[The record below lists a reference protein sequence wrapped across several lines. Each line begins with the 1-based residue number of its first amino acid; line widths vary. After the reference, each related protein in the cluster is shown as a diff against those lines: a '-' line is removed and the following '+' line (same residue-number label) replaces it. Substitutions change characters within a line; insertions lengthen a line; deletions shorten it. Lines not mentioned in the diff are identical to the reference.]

1 MPDDRKA
8 TGLHTPL
15 MLQSLTGSPLLAWMV
30 RLMRE
35 SGYETFLLCCDGAF
49 QEQALACFPEEA
61 VTYAGPEATAAALK
75 PFLADAAEELLVVTA
90 PALLG
95 GRALGGV
102 DAVAGEIEDGNE
114 VAQGCGCYLVSAES
128 IASVLDAAN
137 FELIRF
143 ASVLGHELTE
153 VDGAM
158 AIEGPGALADFQSIF
173 KRLRNFYLYA
183 DGVDIWDFDNC
194 YVGPFAE
201 VAPGATLMPGTILK
215 GSTRVASGAVIGPNA
230 LLKSARIGRGCTV
243 NASQVTESSVGAHT
257 TVGPFAYI
265 RPGCRV
271 GEHVR
276 IGDFVELKNSAI
288 GDGTKVSHLTYI
300 GDSDFGRGINV
311 GCGVVTVN
319 YDGKKK
325 YRTTVEDDAFIGCNV
340 NLVSPVRVGRGAYLA
355 AGGTITEEV
364 PEDALVVARARAT
377 VKPLWAKKRREQ
389 GKL

>member
-1 MPDDRKA
+1 MVSFY
-8 TGLHTPL
+8 GLALGNAGDYRRELLSCTVFDHL
-15 MLQSLTGSPLLAWMV
+15 SLAVEAAGG
-30 RLMRE
+30 RL
-35 SGYETFLLCCDGAF
+35 YL
-49 QEQALACFPEEA
+49 
-61 VTYAGPEATAAALK
+61 
-75 PFLADAAEELLVVTA
+75 AAEESGGCEASPADFRARVGGGQCLLLLAPAGALSAETLQRLVNQAEPACLMAGREPLALFGPADAVLGADLSALSGELAQVQTPPGEGIVVT
-90 PALLG
+90 G
-95 GRALGGV
+95 
-102 DAVAGEIEDGNE
+102 
-114 VAQGCGCYLVSAES
+114 AES
-128 IASVLDAAN
+128 AYAVQEQLRRRINMAWMAKGVMLVDPNTTHIGPRAVLEPGCTLLPGCLIYGDSVV
-137 FELIRF
+137 E
-143 ASVLGHELTE
+143 TE
-153 VDGAM
+153 
-158 AIEGPGALADFQSIF
+158 S
-173 KRLRNFYLYA
+173 
-183 DGVDIWDFDNC
+183 
-194 YVGPFAE
+194 
-201 VAPGATLMPGTILK
+201 
-215 GSTRVASGAVIGPNA
+215 VIGPNV

-257 TVGPFAYI
+257 TVGPFAHI

-276 IGDFVELKNSAI
+276 IGDFVELKNSVI

>member
-1 MPDDRKA
+1 
-8 TGLHTPL
+8 
-15 MLQSLTGSPLLAWMV
+15 MV
-30 RLMRE
+30 ETE
-35 SGYETFLLCCDGAF
+35 S
-49 QEQALACFPEEA
+49 
-61 VTYAGPEATAAALK
+61 
-75 PFLADAAEELLVVTA
+75 
-90 PALLG
+90 
-95 GRALGGV
+95 
-102 DAVAGEIEDGNE
+102 
-114 VAQGCGCYLVSAES
+114 
-128 IASVLDAAN
+128 
-137 FELIRF
+137 
-143 ASVLGHELTE
+143 
-153 VDGAM
+153 
-158 AIEGPGALADFQSIF
+158 
-173 KRLRNFYLYA
+173 
-183 DGVDIWDFDNC
+183 
-194 YVGPFAE
+194 
-201 VAPGATLMPGTILK
+201 
-215 GSTRVASGAVIGPNA
+215 VIGPNV

-276 IGDFVELKNSAI
+276 IGDFVELKNSVI

-364 PEDALVVARARAT
+364 PEDSLVVARARAT

>member
-1 MPDDRKA
+1 MVSFY
-8 TGLHTPL
+8 GLALGNAGDYRRELLSCTVFEHL
-15 MLQSLTGSPLLAWMV
+15 ALTV
-30 RLMRE
+30 
-35 SGYETFLLCCDGAF
+35 
-49 QEQALACFPEEA
+49 EA
-61 VTYAGPEATAAALK
+61 VGGRLYL
-75 PFLADAAEELLVVTA
+75 AAEESGGCESSPADFRARVGDGPCLLLLAPAGALSAETLQRLVNQAEPACLMAGREPLALFGPADAVLGADLSSLPGELAQIQTPPGEGIVVT
-90 PALLG
+90 G
-95 GRALGGV
+95 
-102 DAVAGEIEDGNE
+102 
-114 VAQGCGCYLVSAES
+114 AES
-128 IASVLDAAN
+128 AYAVQEQLRRRINMAWMAKGVMLVDPNTTHIGPRAVLEPGCTVLPGCLIYGDSVV
-137 FELIRF
+137 E
-143 ASVLGHELTE
+143 TE
-153 VDGAM
+153 
-158 AIEGPGALADFQSIF
+158 S
-173 KRLRNFYLYA
+173 
-183 DGVDIWDFDNC
+183 
-194 YVGPFAE
+194 
-201 VAPGATLMPGTILK
+201 
-215 GSTRVASGAVIGPNA
+215 VIGPNA

-243 NASQVTESSVGAHT
+243 NATQVTESSVGAHT

-276 IGDFVELKNSAI
+276 IGDFVELKNSVI

>member
-1 MPDDRKA
+1 M
-8 TGLHTPL
+8 
-15 MLQSLTGSPLLAWMV
+15 
-30 RLMRE
+30 
-35 SGYETFLLCCDGAF
+35 
-49 QEQALACFPEEA
+49 
-61 VTYAGPEATAAALK
+61 
-75 PFLADAAEELLVVTA
+75 
-90 PALLG
+90 
-95 GRALGGV
+95 
-102 DAVAGEIEDGNE
+102 
-114 VAQGCGCYLVSAES
+114 
-128 IASVLDAAN
+128 
-137 FELIRF
+137 
-143 ASVLGHELTE
+143 
-153 VDGAM
+153 
-158 AIEGPGALADFQSIF
+158 
-173 KRLRNFYLYA
+173 
-183 DGVDIWDFDNC
+183 
-194 YVGPFAE
+194 
-201 VAPGATLMPGTILK
+201 
-215 GSTRVASGAVIGPNA
+215 
-230 LLKSARIGRGCTV
+230 
-243 NASQVTESSVGAHT
+243 GAHT

-276 IGDFVELKNSAI
+276 IGDFVELKNSVI